1 MNYRLTLGDW
11 GAQRKDAQAVR
22 YDVFVIEQRVPV
34 ELEWDDMDQ
43 QCLHAV
49 VYDERGQALGTG
61 RLLPDGHIGRMA
73 VRNNARGEGIGGAIL
88 QALMQHA
95 QQRGDRAV
103 LLNAQTHAE
112 SFYRRYGFERD
123 GDEFME
129 AGIPHIQMRHVFGL
143 QKEEASGPL

>member
-11 GAQRKDAQAVR
+11 GAQRKDAQALR

-73 VRNNARGEGIGGAIL
+73 VRNSARGEGIGGAIL

-143 QKEEASGPL
+143 QKDEASGPL